1 MLCRTLTLRA
11 AGCLSVVLL
20 VLALSE
26 AEGGEELQ
34 QDRWKVQ
41 RRNRTRINWTRIQ
54 IDVNGPN
61 VCDAKCC
68 PGWTVQLKTKQCTKP
83 RCLPRCHNRAVCRQ
97 PNICQCRPG
106 FHGDR
111 CEISSITAAPSVWLW
126 KQPSWTSAPPATV
139 TSPVTT
145 VTPVTS
151 PVTTVTT
158 NTPDTTV
165 NTVTPVTA
173 VTPLIITE
181 GLWSS
186 LNTSA
191 SDPKKKYSLHW
202 QSHSLKE
209 AQAVLLKKALA
220 RGVGGSKITSVLL
233 KHIETER
240 NRLQSTPN
248 TAHTSPQPSTKSFH
262 TQHGQY
268 TLIYTPAAA
277 QTASSQTPNGQRT
290 FGLLGSS
297 ERIKV
302 LFTPTICRL
311 RCTQNRC
318 TNYCERGNITTV
330 YNSEQQGAQGAPSPG
345 FRLFLCPMLCK
356 NGGVCIQKDRC
367 LCPPNFTG
375 KFCHIPVSS
384 AASTNEIEKP
394 ISSSSVV
401 TNQGLTE
408 SEYILPLQSPQLQA
422 RGSPMVKV
430 RVQHPPEASVKIHQV
445 LKVGSG
451 PTVHER
457 SETVTWSAGLS
468 GSRSGIILPGERAE
482 APPPRA
488 QATSFR
494 GQAPP
499 PRIQAQTIRGDFTY
513 TETSG
518 FKYCFREVRNGQCSS
533 PMPGLRSQETCC
545 RGDGLAWGINE
556 CTLCPPSSGSR
567 GRGEGHCPKGFERVN
582 GTQCVDV
589 NECEQP
595 GFCQNGNC
603 VNTRGSYS
611 CVCRQG
617 FLLDA
622 SHGLCISQ
630 KVISSEK
637 DQCFRILNQ
646 GVCSLHIL
654 RNITKQICCCS
665 RVGKAWGRKCEA
677 CPFFGSAEF
686 KEICPAGAGYHY
698 SPNTLKITQRVA
710 EINDTIGPQLVS
722 ESRPQQPEAPRHT
735 THPQP
740 PTHGRTASGQ
750 YDPRQPITSEIYI
763 VQGRHGQTQDRPP
776 ATSQPTRA
784 QPPVIRTQTGRPSIN
799 RQTVRP
805 LPVPAT
811 PRPSLP
817 RPDTRVCEA
826 RPQVCGPG
834 RCVDVPGGR
843 HTCICNPGFI
853 LNAQAGHC
861 QDKNECVLTPRP
873 CLGGQCENTVG
884 SYRCVCPPGYQSN
897 SQQNQCSDIDECRQV
912 PNPCTNGRC
921 ENTLGSFRCV
931 CRTGYKL
938 QDNTCTD
945 IDECDDPLR
954 CPGQEC
960 VNSQGSYKCVSCRP
974 GFGLLNGQCSD
985 IDECRQN
992 PSPCSNGRCENTPGS
1007 YRCACQVGY
1016 RTQGNTCTD
1025 VNECEDP
1032 LQCLGQECVN
1042 TQGSYRC
1049 MSCRPGFALVSG
1061 RCSDIDECRQVPV
1074 PCSNG
1079 RCENTLGSYR
1089 CVCRPGYRLQGN
1101 TCTDV
1106 NECEDSRLC
1115 PGQECVNTQGS
1126 YRCSSCRSGYTF
1138 RNGQCADVDE
1148 CVRSPSLCSTGRC
1161 ENTQGSYRCVCRP
1174 GFRPEDNTCRDV
1186 DECENEIQCPGQQ
1199 CVNSIGSFN
1208 CVSCRPGF
1216 EIINGQCKD
1225 IDECED
1231 PLQCPGQQCVNSLGS
1246 YACVRCRGGHSM
1258 QNGQCADIDECAS
1271 PQTCGP
1277 QSVCV
1282 NTDGSYRCEC
1292 SAGYRAAGP
1301 GRQCRDINECLEG
1314 DFCFPKGECVNM
1326 DGSYMCVCAQGY
1338 QTGINRTSC
1347 QDVDEC
1353 TREGVCQDGHC
1364 ANTDGS
1370 FLCHCKTGFTSN
1382 PEKTACLDVDEC
1394 VDSEGAVCGSLR
1406 CENTIGS
1413 FQCLVSCQPGYSITA
1428 TGECVDI
1435 NECANETVCGEQSYC
1450 QNLIGTY
1457 QCICDQGYE
1466 SVGDGRSCMDINE
1479 CETMVGVCGAARC
1492 WNVEGSFTCECDSQ
1506 QEEFN
1511 PLTLQCVK
1519 KAALGDTGSSVQRG
1533 VSFPPRPGSGSALSP
1548 AGPGERRECYYNIE
1562 QQDSCRILTHNSSLQ
1577 ECCCTVGQGWGLRC
1591 LYDTCPTPGTAEFQA
1606 LCPSG
1611 RGYVTST
1618 VGAYSYKDVDEC
1630 KLFDP
1635 EVCKG
1640 GVCVNNIPGYSCY
1653 CPSGHYY
1660 NATLM
1665 ECSDNDE
1672 CLSKDMCP
1680 GGQCVNTQGS
1690 FYCICEPPLVLDET
1704 QRNCVNISDFSM
1716 EYCWQHVTPDLMCQS
1731 LLRGVKLT
1739 FVDCC
1744 CLYGE
1749 AWGLHCALCPRRD
1762 EPDYEVLC
1770 REVGP
1775 PPNSPRYA
1783 ERFNPVPRR
1792 GEDYFPPYS
1801 PLIYPDTLP
1810 GAPEYGQ
1817 PDYDDYSPVR
1827 GTGPRSGL
1835 RERTPGSYSPY
1846 VPPGLGDHYYEDYDA
1861 APLPPYGVPN
1871 PRGER
1876 AFGTRPQPPRAEGR
1890 PFSLAPLPED
1900 TEREEPWRAA
1910 APFPP
1915 FTDRR
1920 VGGDPPRRVYER
1932 QYEPFAGLMEG
1943 ECGILQG
1950 CENGR
1955 CVRVGEGYTCDCYEG
1970 YQLDISSMTCI
1981 DVDECDD
1988 PTFRECVNGRCVNT
2002 EGSFRCVCLRGF
2014 MMSRRPNHCI
2024 PA

>member
-1 MLCRTLTLRA
+1 MLLRLTVLLCFGLTLLCR
-11 AGCLSVVLL
+11 
-20 VLALSE
+20 
-26 AEGGEELQ
+26 
-34 QDRWKVQ
+34 
-41 RRNRTRINWTRIQ
+41 
-54 IDVNGPN
+54 
-61 VCDAKCC
+61 
-68 PGWTVQLKTKQCTKP
+68 
-83 RCLPRCHNRAVCRQ
+83 
-97 PNICQCRPG
+97 
-106 FHGDR
+106 
-111 CEISSITAAPSVWLW
+111 
-126 KQPSWTSAPPATV
+126 
-139 TSPVTT
+139 
-145 VTPVTS
+145 
-151 PVTTVTT
+151 
-158 NTPDTTV
+158 
-165 NTVTPVTA
+165 
-173 VTPLIITE
+173 
-181 GLWSS
+181 
-186 LNTSA
+186 
-191 SDPKKKYSLHW
+191 
-202 QSHSLKE
+202 
-209 AQAVLLKKALA
+209 
-220 RGVGGSKITSVLL
+220 
-233 KHIETER
+233 
-240 NRLQSTPN
+240 
-248 TAHTSPQPSTKSFH
+248 
-262 TQHGQY
+262 
-268 TLIYTPAAA
+268 PAAA

-422 RGSPMVKV
+422 RD
-430 RVQHPPEASVKIHQV
+430 
-445 LKVGSG
+445 SG
-451 PTVHER
+451 PESDGRVCSMQQGHNKEGCK
-457 SETVTWSAGLS
+457 VLDHGAG
-468 GSRSGIILPGERAE
+468 GCKILNPS
-482 APPPRA
+482 
-488 QATSFR
+488 QMVCD
-494 GQAPP
+494 
-499 PRIQAQTIRGDFTY
+499 TIGRFVK
-513 TETSG
+513 
-518 FKYCFREVRNGQCSS
+518 FWVMCSS

-735 THPQP
+735 TRPQP
-740 PTHGRTASGQ
+740 PTHGQTAHVQ

-817 RPDTRVCEA
+817 RPDTRVCDA

-861 QDKNECVLTPRP
+861 Q
-873 CLGGQCENTVG
+873 
-884 SYRCVCPPGYQSN
+884 
-897 SQQNQCSDIDECRQV
+897 
-912 PNPCTNGRC
+912 
-921 ENTLGSFRCV
+921 
-931 CRTGYKL
+931 
-938 QDNTCTD
+938 
-945 IDECDDPLR
+945 
-954 CPGQEC
+954 
-960 VNSQGSYKCVSCRP
+960 
-974 GFGLLNGQCSD
+974 
-985 IDECRQN
+985 
-992 PSPCSNGRCENTPGS
+992 
-1007 YRCACQVGY
+1007 
-1016 RTQGNTCTD
+1016 
-1025 VNECEDP
+1025 
-1032 LQCLGQECVN
+1032 
-1042 TQGSYRC
+1042 
-1049 MSCRPGFALVSG
+1049 
-1061 RCSDIDECRQVPV
+1061 DIDECRQVPV

-1174 GFRPEDNTCRDV
+1174 GFRLEDNTCRDV

-1216 EIINGQCKD
+1216 EIINGQCK
-1225 IDECED
+1225 
-1231 PLQCPGQQCVNSLGS
+1231 
-1246 YACVRCRGGHSM
+1246 
-1258 QNGQCADIDECAS
+1258 DIDECAS

-1428 TGECVDI
+1428 TGECVDK
-1435 NECANETVCGEQSYC
+1435 NECVLTPRPCLGGQCENTVGSYRCVCPPGYQSNSQ
-1450 QNLIGTY
+1450 QN
-1457 QCICDQGYE
+1457 QCSDIDECRQ
-1466 SVGDGRSCMDINE
+1466 VPNPCTNGR
-1479 CETMVGVCGAARC
+1479 CENTL
-1492 WNVEGSFTCECDSQ
+1492 GSFRCVCRTGYKLQDNTC
-1506 QEEFN
+1506 
-1511 PLTLQCVK
+1511 
-1519 KAALGDTGSSVQRG
+1519 
-1533 VSFPPRPGSGSALSP
+1533 
-1548 AGPGERRECYYNIE
+1548 
-1562 QQDSCRILTHNSSLQ
+1562 
-1577 ECCCTVGQGWGLRC
+1577 
-1591 LYDTCPTPGTAEFQA
+1591 TAEFQA

-1672 CLSKDMCP
+1672 CLSKDTCP

-1716 EYCWQHVTPDLMCQS
+1716 EAKLSYCWQHVTPDLMCQS
-1731 LLRGVKLT
+1731 LLRGVQLT

-1762 EPDYEVLC
+1762 EPH
-1770 REVGP
+1770 
-1775 PPNSPRYA
+1775 
-1783 ERFNPVPRR
+1783 
-1792 GEDYFPPYS
+1792 YFFS
-1801 PLIYPDTLP
+1801 
-1810 GAPEYGQ
+1810 
-1817 PDYDDYSPVR
+1817 YD
-1827 GTGPRSGL
+1827 
-1835 RERTPGSYSPY
+1835 
-1846 VPPGLGDHYYEDYDA
+1846 
-1861 APLPPYGVPN
+1861 
-1871 PRGER
+1871 
-1876 AFGTRPQPPRAEGR
+1876 F
-1890 PFSLAPLPED
+1890 F
-1900 TEREEPWRAA
+1900 
-1910 APFPP
+1910 
-1915 FTDRR
+1915 FT
-1920 VGGDPPRRVYER
+1920 V
-1932 QYEPFAGLMEG
+1932 
-1943 ECGILQG
+1943 
-1950 CENGR
+1950 
-1955 CVRVGEGYTCDCYEG
+1955 
-1970 YQLDISSMTCI
+1970 

-2014 MMSRRPNHCI
+2014 IMSRRPNHCI

>member
-1 MLCRTLTLRA
+1 SGLFLQLQLC
-11 AGCLSVVLL
+11 CVFV
-20 VLALSE
+20 
-26 AEGGEELQ
+26 
-34 QDRWKVQ
+34 
-41 RRNRTRINWTRIQ
+41 
-54 IDVNGPN
+54 
-61 VCDAKCC
+61 
-68 PGWTVQLKTKQCTKP
+68 
-83 RCLPRCHNRAVCRQ
+83 
-97 PNICQCRPG
+97 
-106 FHGDR
+106 
-111 CEISSITAAPSVWLW
+111 
-126 KQPSWTSAPPATV
+126 
-139 TSPVTT
+139 
-145 VTPVTS
+145 
-151 PVTTVTT
+151 
-158 NTPDTTV
+158 
-165 NTVTPVTA
+165 
-173 VTPLIITE
+173 
-181 GLWSS
+181 
-186 LNTSA
+186 
-191 SDPKKKYSLHW
+191 
-202 QSHSLKE
+202 
-209 AQAVLLKKALA
+209 
-220 RGVGGSKITSVLL
+220 
-233 KHIETER
+233 
-240 NRLQSTPN
+240 
-248 TAHTSPQPSTKSFH
+248 
-262 TQHGQY
+262 
-268 TLIYTPAAA
+268 
-277 QTASSQTPNGQRT
+277 
-290 FGLLGSS
+290 S

-482 APPPRA
+482 ALPPRA

-518 FKYCFREVRNGQCSS
+518 FKYCFREFRNGQVRTKHTHTLKNK
-533 PMPGLRSQETCC
+533 LRCFFT
-545 RGDGLAWGINE
+545 
-556 CTLCPPSSGSR
+556 GSR

-735 THPQP
+735 TRPQP
-740 PTHGRTASGQ
+740 PTHGQTAHVQ

-817 RPDTRVCEA
+817 RPDTRVCDA

-861 QDKNECVLTPRP
+861 QELINKYVESVRSPLK
-873 CLGGQCENTVG
+873 
-884 SYRCVCPPGYQSN
+884 
-897 SQQNQCSDIDECRQV
+897 
-912 PNPCTNGRC
+912 GRC
-921 ENTLGSFRCV
+921 
-931 CRTGYKL
+931 
-938 QDNTCTD
+938 
-945 IDECDDPLR
+945 
-954 CPGQEC
+954 
-960 VNSQGSYKCVSCRP
+960 NS
-974 GFGLLNGQCSD
+974 D
-985 IDECRQN
+985 
-992 PSPCSNGRCENTPGS
+992 
-1007 YRCACQVGY
+1007 ACFY
-1016 RTQGNTCTD
+1016 AD
-1025 VNECEDP
+1025 F
-1032 LQCLGQECVN
+1032 
-1042 TQGSYRC
+1042 S
-1049 MSCRPGFALVSG
+1049 
-1061 RCSDIDECRQVPV
+1061 SDIDECRQVPV

-1101 TCTDV
+1101 TCTGKHHQTHV

-1174 GFRPEDNTCRDV
+1174 GFRLEDNTCRDV

-1225 IDECED
+1225 NTYCQI
-1231 PLQCPGQQCVNSLGS
+1231 LSGNCVCSQT
-1246 YACVRCRGGHSM
+1246 VCRGAF
-1258 QNGQCADIDECAS
+1258 NGLHTNIDECAS

-1428 TGECVDI
+1428 TGECVGEFIHPQLCVCNERVKCVCFCVISDK
-1435 NECANETVCGEQSYC
+1435 NECVLTPRPCLGGQCENTVGSYRCVCPPGYQS
-1450 QNLIGTY
+1450 N
-1457 QCICDQGYE
+1457 
-1466 SVGDGRSCMDINE
+1466 
-1479 CETMVGVCGAARC
+1479 
-1492 WNVEGSFTCECDSQ
+1492 SQ
-1506 QEEFN
+1506 QN
-1511 PLTLQCVK
+1511 QCSGQCV
-1519 KAALGDTGSSVQRG
+1519 LVLWYFS
-1533 VSFPPRPGSGSALSP
+1533 
-1548 AGPGERRECYYNIE
+1548 
-1562 QQDSCRILTHNSSLQ
+1562 
-1577 ECCCTVGQGWGLRC
+1577 
-1591 LYDTCPTPGTAEFQA
+1591 AEFQA

-1672 CLSKDMCP
+1672 CLSKDTCP

-1716 EYCWQHVTPDLMCQS
+1716 EAKLSYCWQHVTPDLMCQS
-1731 LLRGVKLT
+1731 LLRGVQLT

-1810 GAPEYGQ
+1810 VDINY
-1817 PDYDDYSPVR
+1817 YLCS
-1827 GTGPRSGL
+1827 S
-1835 RERTPGSYSPY
+1835 
-1846 VPPGLGDHYYEDYDA
+1846 DHYYEDYDA

-1920 VGGDPPRRVYER
+1920 VGGDPPRRVYESDCAMKLR
-1932 QYEPFAGLMEG
+1932 TSY
-1943 ECGILQG
+1943 I
-1950 CENGR
+1950 
-1955 CVRVGEGYTCDCYEG
+1955 CVQSCNITVF
-1970 YQLDISSMTCI
+1970 
-1981 DVDECDD
+1981 
-1988 PTFRECVNGRCVNT
+1988 FR
-2002 EGSFRCVCLRGF
+2002 L
-2014 MMSRRPNHCI
+2014 
-2024 PA
+2024 